1 MSCCI
6 FPLIGQKKKRKERQ
20 KRNWKA
26 SEASI
31 ETDKCITIVLL
42 KYEHQMAWGCDWW
55 LELDN
60 YCKLSLNP
68 WGLRE
73 TVIWSMNL
81 LSMTPMQSTFF
92 SRIVGYKEY
101 FLRAKPRVRRKKN
114 SKFSKWQKILTR
126 FWRVFCNNWTRGY
139 VSLVDFPMFYENK
152 DTRAF
157 GSSDS
162 WGLVKLRF
170 SSS

>member
-1 MSCCI
+1 MWCNHSLKCASLREYFQLQKKIKCI
-6 FPLIGQKKKRKERQ
+6 AFINVMLHISSDRPKKKRKERQ

-101 FLRAKPRVRRKKN
+101 FLRAKPRGEAEK
-114 SKFSKWQKILTR
+114 KIL
-126 FWRVFCNNWTRGY
+126 N
-139 VSLVDFPMFYENK
+139 FPNDRKF
-152 DTRAF
+152 
-157 GSSDS
+157 
-162 WGLVKLRF
+162 
-170 SSS
+170 

>member
-101 FLRAKPRVRRKKN
+101 FLRAKPRGEAEKN

-139 VSLVDFPMFYENK
+139 MSLVDFPMFYENK

>member
-1 MSCCI
+1 MWCNHSLKCTALWEYFQLQKKIKCTAFI
-6 FPLIGQKKKRKERQ
+6 NVMLHISSDQQKKKKNGT
-20 KRNWKA
+20 K
-26 SEASI
+26 
-31 ETDKCITIVLL
+31 DKKKGIGRHQRHQLRLTSALPIVLL

-81 LSMTPMQSTFF
+81 LGMAPLQSTFY

-101 FLRAKPRVRRKKN
+101 FLWAQLRGEVEKK
-114 SKFSKWQKILTR
+114 F
-126 FWRVFCNNWTRGY
+126 
-139 VSLVDFPMFYENK
+139 
-152 DTRAF
+152 
-157 GSSDS
+157 
-162 WGLVKLRF
+162 
-170 SSS
+170 

>member
-1 MSCCI
+1 MPHFENISNCKRKLNALLLLMSCCI

-101 FLRAKPRVRRKKN
+101 FLRAKPRGEAEKK
-114 SKFSKWQKILTR
+114 F
-126 FWRVFCNNWTRGY
+126 
-139 VSLVDFPMFYENK
+139 
-152 DTRAF
+152 
-157 GSSDS
+157 
-162 WGLVKLRF
+162 
-170 SSS
+170 